1 MPFDKLFCNCLF
13 IEAEFSTTNNTNK
26 TSFTPGK
33 WEMFAGCDFMDCTI
47 PAKGYIFSGHIHPA
61 ISMRGMANQS
71 LHFPCFYFGAQ
82 YAVLPAFSRF
92 SGTHT
97 IKPKRGESVYA
108 LLPPN
113 LLKGELGGILK
124 V

>member
-1 MPFDKLFCNCLF
+1 MHQCMLILCLK
-13 IEAEFSTTNNTNK
+13 AT
-26 TSFTPGK
+26 
-33 WEMFAGCDFMDCTI
+33 
-47 PAKGYIFSGHIHPA
+47 GYIFSGHIHPGIR
-61 ISMRGMANQS
+61 ISGIGNQS
-71 LHFPCFYFGAQ
+71 LHFPCFYFGAK

-92 SGTHT
+92 TGTYP

-113 LLKGELGGILK
+113 RSRGELGGIMK